1 MDSPENIRFVENKYG
16 YLEIAEKPSPEELQ
30 NYYADIYFQTSQGAY
45 EATYSEQ
52 ELTFFQNSNH
62 LKAEIIADFFKD
74 QPKSERRLLD
84 VGCGEGFTMDY
95 FFKKGWE
102 VIGIDYSQDGVAR
115 QNPEMK
121 PFVLQG
127 DIYLQIQE
135 LIEKKEQYDVISILN
150 VLEHV
155 IDPVLTLKELQ
166 KLLSPGGLLIILVPN
181 DFSILQKSLLADQK
195 ISRQF
200 WIKTPDHLN
209 YFSKDSLIALCED
222 QQFKFHKCLSD
233 FPIDYFLANP
243 DSNYIEDGSK
253 GKNCHQARMW
263 LDNLHCSI
271 SIPKTIELYE
281 AFANLGSGRQ
291 VTAYFTKS

>member
-1 MDSPENIRFVENKYG
+1 MDTPGTISFVKNKYG
-16 YLEIAEKPSPEELQ
+16 YLEIEEKPSPEDLEK
-30 NYYADIYFQTSQGAY
+30 YYADIYFQTNQGAY

-52 ELTFFQNSNH
+52 ELAFFTNSNH
-62 LKAEIIADFFKD
+62 LKSEIITAFFKD
-74 QPKSERRLLD
+74 KPKSQRKLLD
-84 VGCGEGFTMDY
+84 VGCGEGFTLNY
-95 FFKKGWE
+95 FFKQGWE
-102 VIGIDYSQDGVAR
+102 VSGIDYSYDGVRR
-115 QNPEMK
+115 QNPEME

-127 DIYLQIQE
+127 DIYVRIQE
-135 LIEKKEQYDVISILN
+135 LIKKKEQYDVICILN

-155 IDPVLTLKELQ
+155 IDPVLILKQLRELV
-166 KLLSPGGLLIILVPN
+166 SAGGLLIILVPN
-181 DFSILQKSLLADQK
+181 DFSTLQKSLLADKK
-195 ISRQF
+195 ISREF
-200 WIKTPDHLN
+200 WVKTPDHLN

-222 QQFKFHKCLSD
+222 QEFKFHKCLSD

-263 LDNLHCSI
+263 LDHLHCSV

-291 VTAYFTKS
+291 LTAYFTRP

>member
-1 MDSPENIRFVENKYG
+1 MSSPETISFVENKYG
-16 YLEIAEKPSPEELQ
+16 YLEIAQKPSPEELEK
-30 NYYADIYFQTSQGAY
+30 YYADIYFQTSQGAY

-52 ELTFFQNSNH
+52 ELTFFTNSNH
-62 LKAEIIADFFKD
+62 LKSEIIAEFFKD
-74 QPKSERRLLD
+74 SSKSPRKLLD

-95 FFKKGWE
+95 FFKLGWE
-102 VIGIDYSQDGVAR
+102 INGIDYSYDGVRR
-115 QNPEMK
+115 QNPAME

-127 DIYLQIQE
+127 DIYVRIAE
-135 LIEKKEQYDVISILN
+135 LIEKKEQYDVICILN

-155 IDPVLTLKELQ
+155 IDPILILQQLKELI
-166 KLLSPGGLLIILVPN
+166 SPGGLLIILVPN
-181 DFSILQKSLLADQK
+181 DFSTLQKNLLADNK

-200 WIKTPDHLN
+200 WVKTPDHLN
-209 YFSKDSLIALCED
+209 YFSKDSLIALCES
-222 QQFKFHKCLSD
+222 QELTFYKCLSD

-291 VTAYFTKS
+291 LTAYFTKP